1 MSKKHYWVYI
11 LHCENNNYY
20 TGYTT
25 NLLKRYQS
33 HLNGKASK
41 YTRSF
46 KPISIAQHWKLF
58 CDKST
63 AMKIERDIKNL
74 SRTQKESLIAS
85 PSLLVEF
92 CSDIMSHCKIINCE

>member
-1 MSKKHYWVYI
+1 MNEKHYYIYI
-11 LHCENNNYY
+11 LHCVNNSYY

-25 NLLKRYQS
+25 DLVKRYQS

-46 KPISIAQHWKLF
+46 KPINIAQYWKLR

-63 AMKIERDIKNL
+63 AMKIERDIKKL
-74 SRTQKESLIAS
+74 SRVQKENLIAS
-85 PSLLVEF
+85 PSLLFEF
-92 CSDIMSHCKIINCE
+92 CKTTPLTTYWCL